1 MAEDESIEVTNEDIE
16 TEIDTVMQFQGAIA
30 GDNSF
35 GQYINSEEGRRSV
48 QNVLKNRKTIQ
59 MLVDIAKVSSGS
71 SASKPAKKTTAKKTT
86 AKKTTAKK
94 TTPKKTT
101 KKEI

>member
-1 MAEDESIEVTNEDIE
+1 
-16 TEIDTVMQFQGAIA
+16 MQFQGAIA

-101 KKEI
+101 KK